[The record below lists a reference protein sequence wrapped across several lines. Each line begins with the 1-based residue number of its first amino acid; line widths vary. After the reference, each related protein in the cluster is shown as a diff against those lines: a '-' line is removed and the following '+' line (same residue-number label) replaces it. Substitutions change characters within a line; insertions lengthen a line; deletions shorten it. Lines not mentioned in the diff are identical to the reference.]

1 MKVQKEK
8 DIQKAIIDYLR
19 LKRCLVFKH
28 HSTGFTMKDGEARA
42 FRYGDKGIADII
54 GCLPSGRFLAVEVK
68 RPGKEPTPEQ
78 DQFLLEVNSRGGLGI
93 VAHSIDDI
101 TKFGI

>member
-19 LKRCLVFKH
+19 LKKCLVFKH

-54 GCLPSGRFLAVEVK
+54 GCLPSGRFLAIEVK
-68 RPGKEPTPEQ
+68 RPGGKMTPEQ
-78 DQFLLEVNSRGGLGI
+78 DKFLLEVNLHGGLGLL
-93 VAHSIDDI
+93 ATSIDDVS
-101 TKFGI
+101 KFI